1 MTSSGL
7 SFINRSICFQL
18 SLFAIRLD
26 NPTVPI
32 CWLICDGLA
41 PALLDTL
48 DNYWHA
54 MYLLLWEWR
63 GEDQSDYYCDSST
76 EQPHWERLEGIINS
90 HLICT
95 KPQDMITN
103 VESLPGYCHKNT
115 FPASAC
121 NTSPPFSILL
131 SSRAKALDVG
141 IASLCSAIG
150 YRWCTCF
157 TDSLWSD
164 TIECLLNLV
173 SWMQFPP
180 LSSVQL
186 KDRVRNFL
194 RPYQN
199 RSGTSVLLGANV
211 SQKKEHPPA

>member
-1 MTSSGL
+1 MARSKAECLFRYINYNVDARNFLNHFQPFQSFLRSSRLGSVSMTSSGL

-54 MYLLLWEWR
+54 MYLLWEWR
-63 GEDQSDYYCDSST
+63 GEDQSDYHCDSST

-103 VESLPGYCHKNT
+103 VESLPGYCHKIPSLLLHVT
-115 FPASAC
+115 HLPHFLYYFLVVQRLSMSA
-121 NTSPPFSILL
+121 LL
-131 SSRAKALDVG
+131 PSALRSVTGDVH
-141 IASLCSAIG
+141 
-150 YRWCTCF
+150 
-157 TDSLWSD
+157 
-164 TIECLLNLV
+164 
-173 SWMQFPP
+173 
-180 LSSVQL
+180 
-186 KDRVRNFL
+186 
-194 RPYQN
+194 
-199 RSGTSVLLGANV
+199 VLLIACGAT
-211 SQKKEHPPA
+211 P